1 MEFIEWLK
9 GKKTYI
15 VAFFAAVAQFALAM
29 SWITLETY
37 ITIMGFLVPTGAMT
51 YRAAMKNGRK

>member
-1 MEFIEWLK
+1 MQELIDFLK
-9 GKKTYI
+9 GKKTYF

-37 ITIMGFLVPTGAMT
+37 ITIMGFLVPAGAMT
-51 YRAAMKNGRK
+51 YRAGMAKK